1 VQPGG
6 PEVLSGSLSTRSIRR
21 ASRWADGICGFSFGP
36 SIQEIGTSFEVAR
49 AAWKQEGRR
58 SPPRLVTGFWY
69 ALGEDA
75 RDQMDRY
82 LRRYLAFLGPEA
94 VKALV
99 PSVTVLSAQA
109 LRDAVHQLEDLGTDE
124 LSLVPTTSDPDDVER
139 VADILG

>member
-1 VQPGG
+1 M
-6 PEVLSGSLSTRSIRR
+6 
-21 ASRWADGICGFSFGP
+21 
-36 SIQEIGTSFEVAR
+36 QEIGASFEVAR

-94 VKALV
+94 VRALV
-99 PSVTVLSAQA
+99 PSVTALSARA
-109 LRDAVHQLEDLGTDE
+109 LKDAVRQLEDLGTDE

-139 VADILG
+139 VADVLG